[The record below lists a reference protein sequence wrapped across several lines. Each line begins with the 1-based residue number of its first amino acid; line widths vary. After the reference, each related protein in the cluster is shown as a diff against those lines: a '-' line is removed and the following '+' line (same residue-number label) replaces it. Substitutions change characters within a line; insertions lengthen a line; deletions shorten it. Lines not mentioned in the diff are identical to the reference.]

1 MALEKEDEIIDKYLK
16 QFKKNNDISVTDYAK
31 QTTDAIQ
38 QLNKS
43 ITDGFERLI
52 FMNQMMLTR
61 SSNNENFYGGHAQE
75 RYSRFGRFSP
85 DRNSRS
91 KKIVTRL
98 IVVLVLVDANK
109 MVICLIVFLVLPKQF
124 EQATLLARN
133 RRAIKM
139 SPNFFLAI

>member
-1 MALEKEDEIIDKYLK
+1 MEATRKSAILDSADSRLTATLVLVDTHRCVHITHINFRLNIDL
-16 QFKKNNDISVTDYAK
+16 V
-31 QTTDAIQ
+31 
-38 QLNKS
+38 LV
-43 ITDGFERLI
+43 G
-52 FMNQMMLTR
+52 
-61 SSNNENFYGGHAQE
+61 
-75 RYSRFGRFSP
+75 
-85 DRNSRS
+85 S